1 MKKIFSNFLSIFL
14 LTISTVCN
22 AQINE
27 QQIAEINNLIEDL
40 SRHDAFSGTVLIAK
54 DDDIIYQKSTGL
66 SNKEK
71 NTQNN
76 IETKFC
82 IGSMNKMFTSVA
94 IAQLVEKGKL
104 NFTDKLITHLPNL
117 PQKTFGDI
125 TIEQLLTHSAGTGD
139 FFAFPKFE
147 TIADTAKTI
156 STYVNI
162 GIDEPLLFKPGSK
175 VKYSNY
181 GFVLLGAVIE
191 KVSNM
196 TYYDYVKKN
205 IFDVADM
212 KNTDSYERDMM
223 HENLA
228 IGYALP
234 PQMPNQGPMLIEKDI
249 KRENNNKLLEV
260 KGNSAGG
267 GYSTVLDLNKFSKA
281 LLSGNLLS
289 KKMVD
294 YITKGKVVL
303 LPALP
308 HANLPE
314 VKYGYGFCET
324 YKNSHRFIGHTGG
337 APGVDAN
344 LEIYPDLGYTV
355 IVLSNYDRAI
365 MPIMKLIEDILTQ
378 K

>member
-281 LLSGNLLS
+281 L
-289 KKMVD
+289 
-294 YITKGKVVL
+294 
-303 LPALP
+303 
-308 HANLPE
+308 
-314 VKYGYGFCET
+314 
-324 YKNSHRFIGHTGG
+324 
-337 APGVDAN
+337 
-344 LEIYPDLGYTV
+344 
-355 IVLSNYDRAI
+355 
-365 MPIMKLIEDILTQ
+365 
-378 K
+378 